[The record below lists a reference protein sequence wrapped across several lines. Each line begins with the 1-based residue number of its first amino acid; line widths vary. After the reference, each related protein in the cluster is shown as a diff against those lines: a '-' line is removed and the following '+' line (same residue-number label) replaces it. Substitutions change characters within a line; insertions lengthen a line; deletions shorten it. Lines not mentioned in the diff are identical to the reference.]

1 MPSIFDFANDKGVF
15 LRGNG
20 DGISTVDIYALDD
33 SFTFT
38 SFTIPYNVTALG
50 KNGVDVVGRL
60 CLFSHGRRWSNI
72 SGPNQSDFSR
82 CLSDTRKWLGQCR
95 SSKFQVWFMW

>member
-1 MPSIFDFANDKGVF
+1 MDNAKHFDFANDKGVF

-50 KNGVDVVGRL
+50 KNGVDVVGDYAYL
-60 CLFSHGRRWSNI
+60 AMGEDGLI
-72 SGPNQSDFSR
+72 
-82 CLSDTRKWLGQCR
+82 
-95 SSKFQVWFMW
+95 